1 MASRT
6 DFGEDTTATEV
17 ASTFSDAIKGRT
29 ILITGVN
36 PQGIGGATA
45 HALAS
50 HSPARLL
57 ITGRSQEKLNEITTT
72 LRTTFPSVIVTPIT
86 LDLSSQHSI
95 RTAAAQITQTIDEL
109 DLLINNAGVM
119 AIPTRQLSDD
129 GFELHLATNHIGPF
143 LLTNLLLDKL
153 RIAATKRPGTTR
165 VVNVTSGAYP
175 LSPFRMEDYNFDGRA
190 VGKDEVG
197 VPALLGVFGLPT
209 EEPVREY
216 QPMIA
221 YGQSKTGVILFAK
234 YLAERERLRGVGV
247 GSFAVHPG
255 EAMTE
260 LGRHLPA
267 EAIEMITK
275 IVPKFKS
282 HDQGASTTLVAA
294 LDPALKDHSGAFLM
308 DCQVSPTAPFASDL
322 ETAEKVWKLT
332 ESFVKEEFKL

>member
-36 PQGIGGATA
+36 AQGIGGATA

-50 HSPARLL
+50 HSPAHLL
-57 ITGRSQEKLNEITTT
+57 ITGRSATKLTEITST
-72 LRTTFPSVIVTPIT
+72 LRTTFPSVTITPIT
-86 LDLSSQHSI
+86 LDLSSQPSI
-95 RTAAAQITQTIDEL
+95 RTAAAQINQTINEL

-119 AIPTRQLSDD
+119 AIPTRQLSPD

-143 LLTNLLLDKL
+143 LLTNLLLAKL
-153 RIAATKRPGTTR
+153 RVAAMKRPGTAR
-165 VVNVTSGAYP
+165 VVNLTSGAYP

-190 VGKDEVG
+190 VGADEVG
-197 VPALLGVFGLPT
+197 VPELLGVFGLPT
-209 EEPVREY
+209 EPVREY

-234 YLAERERLRGVGV
+234 YLAERLRGAGV

-275 IVPKFKS
+275 LVPKFKS

-294 LDPALKDHSGAFLM
+294 LDPGLKDHSGAFLM
-308 DCQVSPTAPFASDL
+308 DCQVSPTTPFASDL

-332 ESFVKEEFKL
+332 EGFVKEEFKL